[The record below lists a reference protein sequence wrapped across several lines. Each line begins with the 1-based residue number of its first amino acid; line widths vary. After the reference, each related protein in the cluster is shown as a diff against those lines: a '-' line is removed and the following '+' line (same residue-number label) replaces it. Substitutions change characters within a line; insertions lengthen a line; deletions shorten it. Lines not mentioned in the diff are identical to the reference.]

1 MKKVIAIV
9 LALVLAMGCM
19 TALAMTKEEA
29 EQAAN
34 AVVSTTTD
42 KSLITSPFI
51 PVIAKVQD
59 SVVGV
64 NNYQNYTYSNY
75 SIDPFDFGFGFGFGF
90 GGGGYGNG
98 RGNDRSNESVE
109 KLAATGSGVV
119 IYDGVVLTNY
129 HVVEDAERLTVS
141 VDNREDEYD
150 CTLISYDK
158 SLDVAIVYAPELKLP
173 AVELADS
180 DQLQVGEWVVCIG
193 NPLSDELRRTVT
205 TGIVSALNRE
215 IGSTT
220 TTDKYGLK
228 TTVTNTMIQTDA
240 AINSGNSGGGMF
252 NMLGQLIGIPSLKYS
267 GQTSSGA
274 DIDGIA
280 MAIPVNSAKPVI
292 TEALVK
298 VLTGTI
304 AKADDVSGK
313 EVTESGDKP
322 MLGVSGSMIT
332 SSNNYAVSSGLL
344 PGGMEV
350 VEVTEGGPADLAG
363 IEPYDIIV
371 EIDGEIV
378 TGMTVIRS
386 ALDAHAYGD
395 TIKVKVYRAEG
406 LADAV
411 YTTDIGKGEY
421 IEVEVTLAPIDE
433 KL

>member
-1 MKKVIAIV
+1 MKKLICVL
-9 LALVLAMGCM
+9 LALVLVTGTL
-19 TALAMTKEEA
+19 TAFAMTKEEA
-29 EQAAN
+29 AEEAAKI
-34 AVVSTTTD
+34 VDTTTD

-51 PVIAKVQD
+51 PVIARVQG

-119 IYDGVVLTNY
+119 IYEGLVLTNY
-129 HVVEDAERLTVS
+129 HVVEDAARLTVS
-141 VDNREDEYD
+141 VDNREDEYA
-150 CTLISYDK
+150 CTLISYDE
-158 SLDVAIVYAPELKLP
+158 SLDVAVVYAPDLEIAP
-173 AVELADS
+173 VELADS

-205 TGIVSALNRE
+205 TGIVSALGRE

-252 NMLGQLIGIPSLKYS
+252 NMLGQLIGVPSLKYS

-292 TEALVK
+292 TEAIVK
-298 VLTGTI
+298 VLTG
-304 AKADDVSGK
+304 AAVKADDVSGSQ
-313 EVTESGDKP
+313 TAESGDKP
-322 MLGVSGSMIT
+322 MLGVTGSII
-332 SSNNYAVSSGLL
+332 SASNNYAVSGGLL
-344 PGGMEV
+344 PGGMEIS
-350 VEVTEGGPADLAG
+350 EVTKDGPADKAG
-363 IEPYDIIV
+363 IKPYDIIV
-371 EIDGEIV
+371 EIDGEIASS
-378 TGMTVIRS
+378 MTVIRS
-386 ALDAHAYGD
+386 ALDAHSYGD
-395 TIKVKVYRAEG
+395 TISVKVYRVEG
-406 LADAV
+406 LEDAV
-411 YTTDIGKGEY
+411 YTTDIGQGEY
-421 IEVEVTLAPIDE
+421 LDFEVTLEPLNE
-433 KL
+433 EL

>member
-1 MKKVIAIV
+1 MKKLVAIALVLV
-9 LALVLAMGCM
+9 LALGTL
-19 TALAMTKEEA
+19 TAFALTKEEA
-29 EQAAN
+29 EQAAE
-34 AVVSTTTD
+34 AVIKTTTD

-59 SVVGV
+59 SVVGI

-75 SIDPFDFGFGFGFGF
+75 NTDPFGFGFGFGF
-90 GGGGYGNG
+90 GYGGYGNG
-98 RGNDRSNESVE
+98 RGSDRGSESVE

-129 HVVEDAERLTVS
+129 HVVEDAARLTVS
-141 VDNREDEYD
+141 VENREDEYD
-150 CTLISYDK
+150 CTLISYDET
-158 SLDVAIVYAPELKLP
+158 LDVAVVYAPELHIAP
-173 AVELADS
+173 VELADS

-267 GQTSSGA
+267 GKTNSGA

-292 TEALVK
+292 SEAIVK
-298 VLTGTI
+298 VLTGST

-313 EVTESGDKP
+313 AAAESGDKP
-322 MLGVSGSMIT
+322 MLGVTGSMI
-332 SSNNYAVSSGLL
+332 SASNNYAVADGLL

-350 VEVTEGGPADLAG
+350 AEVTEGGPADLAG
-363 IEPYDIIV
+363 IKPYDIIV
-371 EIDGEIV
+371 EVDGQIA
-378 TGMTVIRS
+378 TSMTVIRS
-386 ALDAHAYGD
+386 ALDSHAYGD

-406 LADAV
+406 LEDAV
-411 YTTDIGKGEY
+411 YTTDIGEGEY
-421 IEVEVTLAPIDE
+421 LEFDVTLTPIDE